1 MSMNVRTVVFTR
13 NFTDHYSYHIH
24 YKTLVKLK
32 RIIDNVYIFHDK
44 QHKKGLPCHV
54 WSLLYFYVNM
64 YFGTYRKLQMYFRL
78 IWKNDRSQYK
88 ISCRISVLILLWLRL
103 IYDSCLYIE
112 YICFLVTFANIGLAM
127 STLKW
132 QEIKRNNMTDKMAR

>member
-1 MSMNVRTVVFTR
+1 MYIMSMNVRTVVFTR

-64 YFGTYRKLQMYFRL
+64 YFGTYRKLKTQFGL
-78 IWKNDRSQYK
+78 IWKKFVRITNYLLYFHYFIGIYIIKKSNNSSQ
-88 ISCRISVLILLWLRL
+88 R
-103 IYDSCLYIE
+103 YIR
-112 YICFLVTFANIGLAM
+112 YADYLSITLMTTSHFNGL
-127 STLKW
+127 SNT
-132 QEIKRNNMTDKMAR
+132 

>member
-1 MSMNVRTVVFTR
+1 MYIMSMNVRTVAFTR

-54 WSLLYFYVNM
+54 LSLLYFLCQHV
-64 YFGTYRKLQMYFRL
+64 FWTHIGRIFA
-78 IWKNDRSQYK
+78 K
-88 ISCRISVLILLWLRL
+88 I
-103 IYDSCLYIE
+103 
-112 YICFLVTFANIGLAM
+112 
-127 STLKW
+127 
-132 QEIKRNNMTDKMAR
+132 EI

>member
-1 MSMNVRTVVFTR
+1 MYIMSMNVRTVVFTR

-64 YFGTYRKLQMYFRL
+64 YFGTYRKLKTQFGL
-78 IWKNDRSQYK
+78 IWKNDKSRYK
-88 ISCRISVLILLWLRL
+88 ILCIFHVFFGLQIIYCTFITSQVYILSSKATIHLSVISDMQI
-103 IYDSCLYIE
+103 I
-112 YICFLVTFANIGLAM
+112 
-127 STLKW
+127 
-132 QEIKRNNMTDKMAR
+132 

>member
-1 MSMNVRTVVFTR
+1 MYIMSMNVRTVVFTR

-64 YFGTYRKLQMYFRL
+64 YFGTYGKLEMYCGL
-78 IWKNDRSQYK
+78 IWKNDTSQYK
-88 ISCRISVLILLWLRL
+88 ISCRIICCILAKTYLWFLCIHWGHLLFSYFCKHRPGNVNFEMTKDKKKE
-103 IYDSCLYIE
+103 YD
-112 YICFLVTFANIGLAM
+112 G
-127 STLKW
+127 
-132 QEIKRNNMTDKMAR
+132 

>member
-1 MSMNVRTVVFTR
+1 MNVRTVVFTR

-64 YFGTYRKLQMYFRL
+64 YFGTYRKLKMYFGP

-88 ISCRISVLILLWLRL
+88 ILCRII
-103 IYDSCLYIE
+103 DC
-112 YICFLVTFANIGLAM
+112 TLAK
-127 STLKW
+127 TYL
-132 QEIKRNNMTDKMAR
+132 

>member
-1 MSMNVRTVVFTR
+1 MYIMSMNVRTVVFTR

-64 YFGTYRKLQMYFRL
+64 YFGTYIKSKIYFGI

-88 ISCRISVLILLWLRL
+88 NSFRIQIVYCTYITSQDILYQVKYEFILA
-103 IYDSCLYIE
+103 LY
-112 YICFLVTFANIGLAM
+112 
-127 STLKW
+127 
-132 QEIKRNNMTDKMAR
+132 MTNKLSAHYLNDNVAF

>member
-1 MSMNVRTVVFTR
+1 MYIMSMNVRTVVFTR

-24 YKTLVKLK
+24 YTTLVKLK

-64 YFGTYRKLQMYFRL
+64 YFGTYIKLKMYFGL

-88 ISCRISVLILLWLRL
+88 ISCRIIQIVYCTYITSQDILYQVKYEFILA
-103 IYDSCLYIE
+103 LY
-112 YICFLVTFANIGLAM
+112 
-127 STLKW
+127 
-132 QEIKRNNMTDKMAR
+132 MTNKLSAHYLNDNVAF